1 MKLLELIN
9 QYFNDENC
17 FILLYTK
24 EKVLVGEYTNG
35 ILVNIEN
42 IEIDSLVN
50 EFHIFNEKQEV
61 KQVYGKIYIKED
73 SNNQFI
79 DEAMFINN
87 NFTKTYSKVVVR
99 NYYSYNEDN
108 IIYIDSSRLVRL
120 EVK

>member
-35 ILVNIEN
+35 LLVNIEN
-42 IEIDSLVN
+42 VEIDSLVN

-61 KQVYGKIYIKED
+61 KQIYGNIYMKKD
-73 SNNQFI
+73 DNNHFI
-79 DEAMFINN
+79 DEAMFINT
-87 NFTKTYSKVVVR
+87 NFTNKYSKVVVR

-108 IIYIDSSRLVRL
+108 IIYIESSRLVRL